1 MNLKRTIASTV
12 ALAALAG
19 WSATAFA
26 ENNAY
31 CAVVSHGDK
40 VKKATGHCNFQ
51 DSGSEVRISLVNGD
65 SYTLRKL
72 EKKNNF
78 KDQKGKKVHRTI
90 RDKDKAYYFKWE
102 SKNITVT
109 PEVWKK

>member
-1 MNLKRTIASTV
+1 MKLKRTFVGAT
-12 ALAALAG
+12 ALAVLVG

-26 ENNAY
+26 EKNAY
-31 CAVVSHGDK
+31 CEVVSHGDK

-51 DSGSEVRISLVNGD
+51 DSGNEIRISLVNGD

-90 RDKDKAYYFKWE
+90 RDKDKTYYFKWE

-109 PEVWKK
+109 PEDWKK